1 VALVRASQK
10 IVCLKGDN
18 EDQNVGLTI
27 LIRALSSPLRQIAT
41 NSGDDAA
48 VVLDK
53 VRSFKGNKGYN
64 AATSEYGDML
74 EMGILDPTKVTR
86 SALQAAGSVAGLML
100 TTECMIAEHP
110 EEKPAGGGGGGGMGG
125 MGGMDGMM

>member
-1 VALVRASQK
+1 LQRPHPELCWVGIAL
-10 IVCLKGDN
+10 
-18 EDQNVGLTI
+18 GLRTP
-27 LIRALSSPLRQIAT
+27 LADLRQCALSSPLRQIAA
-41 NSGDDAA
+41 NAGVDAS

-53 VRSFKGNKGYN
+53 VKGFKGNKGFN
-64 AATSEYGDML
+64 AATGEYGDML

-100 TTECMIAEHP
+100 TTEAMIAEHP
-110 EEKPAGGGGGGGMGG
+110 EEKPAAPMPGGG